1 MDVKDIVGKVVFYKA
16 SDTINHPVEKLMGQW
31 VVDFHEL
38 MSRVVSEPI
47 KYSELRPAYLD

>member
-1 MDVKDIVGKVVFYKA
+1 VDVKDIVGKVVFYKA